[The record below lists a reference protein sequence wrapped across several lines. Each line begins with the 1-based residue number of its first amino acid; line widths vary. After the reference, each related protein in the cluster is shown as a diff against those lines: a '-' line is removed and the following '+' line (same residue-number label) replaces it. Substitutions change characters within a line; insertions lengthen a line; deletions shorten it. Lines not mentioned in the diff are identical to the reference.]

1 MSRTNANIRASIKTL
16 IGNGTYNVGVPV
28 VETERSELAVSN
40 DGQVIQKKID
50 VQARKL
56 SFQKIR
62 KDALTRNKD
71 LLKIKGDSYYNQ
83 LSKEELTVGL
93 QKIHE
98 KISDNIDEMR
108 NQLKKYQ
115 QQRHWLLWHNHST
128 LANYGHMQFCLR
140 ELYDPA
146 IHVTRQEM
154 LDKTG
159 KDIDVQA
166 TVEEPQLYIL
176 GQSGSTVEDQM
187 RFIPTRQQDLREL
200 KNPTA
205 TESGIEVWDVMHFMN
220 GDNPACEM
228 EDGTQH
234 GGNYG
239 CPSCDGNICSSH
251 DMEYTLQR
259 KYKH

>member
-166 TVEEPQLYIL
+166 TVEELSAI
-176 GQSGSTVEDQM
+176 
-187 RFIPTRQQDLREL
+187 
-200 KNPTA
+200 
-205 TESGIEVWDVMHFMN
+205 HFRPERIN
-220 GDNPACEM
+220 
-228 EDGTQH
+228 
-234 GGNYG
+234 
-239 CPSCDGNICSSH
+239 S
-251 DMEYTLQR
+251 
-259 KYKH
+259 